1 MASLKDIKRH
11 ITAVRQTQKLTKAMN
26 MVAAAK
32 LRATQGRTERLKD
45 YANEFDR
52 LLGEIGR
59 RSGAALADFM
69 KPPQGSEKALVVVF
83 SSDRG
88 LCGSFNSNVFSVT
101 DRLILDLRGRGL
113 EVTLYLLGRKAHDY
127 YSRRKVKRFHPDAA
141 IISDAD
147 FQTARAVASE
157 IVSAYSGADAFC
169 EIHLVYTRF
178 ETMNRHPA
186 VKAPFLPLAD
196 GAAREDGAS
205 DAAPVSSDGP
215 SPAPVDYLMEPPA
228 EDLLEEL
235 VGRALNIKIFRAFL
249 ESITSENAARM
260 QAMDNASTS
269 CKDII
274 ESLTMAYNKARQSSV
289 TNELLDIVNG
299 AEALKG

>member
-32 LRATQGRTERLKD
+32 LRSTQGRTERLKD

-52 LLGEIGR
+52 LLSEIGR
-59 RSGAALADFM
+59 RSGAALADFL
-69 KPPQGSEKALVVVF
+69 KPPRDSGKAMVVVF

-101 DRLILDLRGRGL
+101 DRLIKDLRGRGL
-113 EVTLYLLGRKAHDY
+113 GVSLCLIGRKARDY
-127 YSRRKVKRFHPDAA
+127 YIRRRVDIRSSHEGILSEVSFEM
-141 IISDAD
+141 
-147 FQTARAVASE
+147 ARAIAKDVVA
-157 IVSAYSGADAFC
+157 AYTGDDPVG

-178 ETMNRHPA
+178 ETLNRHPA
-186 VKAPFLPLAD
+186 QASLFLPLA
-196 GAAREDGAS
+196 REE
-205 DAAPVSSDGP
+205 AAPEGGGEHLPVAVEP
-215 SPAPVDYLMEPPA
+215 SAAHIDYLMEPPA
-228 EDLLEEL
+228 EDLLEVL
-235 VGRALNIKIFRAFL
+235 VGRALNIRVFRAFL
-249 ESITSENAARM
+249 ESVTSENAARM
-260 QAMDNASTS
+260 QAMDNATTS
-269 CKDII
+269 CKEII
-274 ESLTMAYNKARQSSV
+274 EHLTMAYNKARQTAV